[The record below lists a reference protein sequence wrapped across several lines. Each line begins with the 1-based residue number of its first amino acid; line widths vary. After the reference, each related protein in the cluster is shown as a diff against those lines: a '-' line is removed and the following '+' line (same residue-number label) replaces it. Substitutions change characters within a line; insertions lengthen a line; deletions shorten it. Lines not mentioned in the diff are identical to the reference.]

1 MPWKTSVDVLK
12 KIAGD
17 AVGGM
22 DITNGAAPLPIH
34 YKDIVYFRRFKA
46 SMQQRK
52 RMSAITLIVM
62 GLGIGLFLKNVKL
75 GLVIG
80 LVLGLLAGGLLSSR
94 K

>member
-1 MPWKTSVDVLK
+1 MNNKYRAVPW
-12 KIAGD
+12 
-17 AVGGM
+17 M
-22 DITNGAAPLPIH
+22 IH

-52 RMSAITLIVM
+52 RISALTLIVM
-62 GLGIGLFLKNVKL
+62 GLGIGLFLKNVKI
-75 GLVIG
+75 GLIIG